1 MKRLILLLTLV
12 LHASLAQACSVPVF
26 RYALEQWRPDPF
38 PVVVFHKGELT
49 PELKALIARIEPVL
63 DEKTK
68 SLPNAWVELVNLD
81 TDADPEQL
89 ELWEK
94 QTTETLPWM
103 AVLSPQKFGPPTQ
116 VLGAKFDAENVDRL
130 LVSPARTEITRR
142 LIAGHSSVWV
152 LLEGGDK
159 DKDDAAFETLTVE
172 LNRLQ
177 SELKLPEIEEQ
188 DIADG
193 FLSIEPEEL
202 KLKFSVVRVSRDD
215 EKESALVQ
223 MLLNTEPDLRDPQFD
238 GQPMA
243 LPVFGR
249 GRVLYALIDKGINT
263 EVITD
268 TCTFLTGACQCTV
281 KAQSPG
287 VDMLTSVDWD
297 SHISP
302 MYEKDSALPPLT
314 GLAGFGDPVEGE
326 EPEDPTEPSDA
337 TASTDTS
344 ASSDESTPAETVHV
358 AAAATGVPST
368 RSVSASNF
376 GMGKLAIFFV
386 GGLAVVAAGLSLVF
400 APREK

>member
-1 MKRLILLLTLV
+1 MKRMVLLLTLV

-38 PVVVFHKGELT
+38 PVVVFHKGEVT

-81 TDADPEQL
+81 TATEPERL
-89 ELWEK
+89 ELWGK
-94 QTTETLPWM
+94 QNSETLPWM
-103 AVLSPQKFGPPTQ
+103 AVLSPQKFGPPAQ
-116 VLGAKFDAENVDRL
+116 VLGAEFNEEQVDRL
-130 LVSPARTEITRR
+130 LNSPARTEITKR
-142 LIAGHSSVWV
+142 LIAGHSTVWV
-152 LLEGGDK
+152 LLEGGNK
-159 DKDDAAFETLTVE
+159 DKDNAAFETLTVE
-172 LNRLQ
+172 LKRLQ

-302 MYEKDSALPPLT
+302 MYEEDSALPPLT
-314 GLAGFGDPVEGE
+314 GLAGFGDPVEAE
-326 EPEDPTEPSDA
+326 EPEDPDSPSDA
-337 TASTDTS
+337 TASTPAPSS
-344 ASSDESTPAETVHV
+344 ADESTPAETVQV
-358 AAAATGVPST
+358 AAAATSVPST
-368 RSVSASNF
+368 RSVSASGF
-376 GMGKLAIFFV
+376 GMGKFAIFFV